1 MKYYKKEKKELANK
15 KRLEAL
21 KEKQERNKQA
31 KQQIKIDLINIDST
45 VNLYYIILNYIIL
58 CSYYIRILQKI

>member
-58 CSYYIRILQKI
+58 YYIILYINLIY

>member
-1 MKYYKKEKKELANK
+1 LKYYKKEKKELANK

-58 CSYYIRILQKI
+58 YYIILYINLIY